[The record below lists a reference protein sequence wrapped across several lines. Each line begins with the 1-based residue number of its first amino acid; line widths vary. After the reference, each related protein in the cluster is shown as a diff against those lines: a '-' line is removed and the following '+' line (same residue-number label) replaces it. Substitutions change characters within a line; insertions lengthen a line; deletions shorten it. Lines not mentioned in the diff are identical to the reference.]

1 MRWVFEEDPLEIEG
15 FNHEGITHYTDNRAG
30 ALFRECLQNSIDAA
44 AGDEPVEVFI
54 EKKQIPAAAFAGSDL
69 AAHVDATA
77 DFVDNPSAAES
88 LREAAKRLRAPRGDA
103 TCLLIRDRNTTGAP
117 PNGPKS
123 PWVALTKGG
132 GLSVKADDKAMG
144 SFGIG
149 KNAPFAHTP
158 FRTVLYM
165 TCWQKD
171 GKQPATAMTGRSI
184 LTTHEINRN
193 GQIITYGAKGHLVRK
208 GAGRKDLDGPDI
220 PDEFRRELDE
230 PGTLVAI
237 PGYESDINP
246 DQWLQAIRKS
256 IVENFFYAIIEG
268 KLQVIVIADR
278 EDLIDADSLRPPLDG
293 DFREETKRYIDLCRG
308 PTRRIEST
316 TIDGVG
322 DVKLLV
328 SVGDDEPAARSLALV
343 RAPGLMLTDKKSN
356 LGPAGRR
363 PFPRA
368 WDKFTAVVV
377 VAPRSAD
384 DWVVRACENPAHD
397 SLSADQIIH
406 KRSGKD
412 LHTAKSQ
419 LKELGDWVHEMIGR
433 HAGSGAAYT
442 TADSRI
448 LHDSG
453 LTVVR
458 ESGSRGT
465 RIEEGKVP
473 RSVVRQPK
481 SPDNEDPDL
490 DPNGDDEI
498 PGPAP
503 EPGPGPQP
511 PPPSPPTPPD
521 PPPPQPPPDPHPSKR
536 RPRHD
541 LRTLFAPSGNP
552 NEMLVSFACP
562 PADEGAVRF
571 ELRSIGEDGR
581 GERVPVRRAI
591 KEATQNETP
600 LEDWI
605 KEGKI
610 IVPATALKPDDR
622 LTLRLT
628 ISGTVEN
635 RRFVLSM
642 SGPA

>member
-44 AGDEPVEVFI
+44 AGDKPVEVFI
-54 EKKQIPAAAFAGSDL
+54 EKKSIPVAAFAGPDL

-77 DFVDNPSAAES
+77 VFVDNPAAAES
-88 LREAAKRLRAPRGDA
+88 LREAAKRLRARRGDS
-103 TCLLIRDRNTTGAP
+103 TCLLIRDRNTTGTL

-149 KNAPFAHTP
+149 KNAPFAYTP

-165 TCWQKD
+165 TCWQEN
-171 GKQPATAMTGRSI
+171 GNGQRQLMTGRSI
-184 LTTHEINRN
+184 LTTHAINEV
-193 GQIITYGAKGHLVRK
+193 TYGAKGHLVRNV
-208 GAGRKDLDGPDI
+208 AGREDLDGTNI

-230 PGTLVAI
+230 PSTLVVI
-237 PGYESDINP
+237 PGYKSDTDP
-246 DQWLQAIRKS
+246 DQWLQAVRTS
-256 IVENFFYAIIEG
+256 IIENFFYAIIES
-268 KLQVIVIADR
+268 KLQVIVISDR
-278 EDLIDADSLRPPLDG
+278 EDLIDADALRPPLDG
-293 DFREETKRYIDLCRG
+293 NFGDETKRYIDLCRG
-308 PTRRIEST
+308 SIARRIEST

-322 DVKLLV
+322 DVKLLM

-397 SLSADQIIH
+397 SLSADQIVH
-406 KRSGKD
+406 KRSAED
-412 LHTAKSQ
+412 LQTAKSR
-419 LKELGDWVHEMIGR
+419 LKELGDWIHEMIGR
-433 HAGSGAAYT
+433 QAGSGTAYT

-453 LTVVR
+453 LTVIR

-465 RIEEGKVP
+465 QIKEGKVP

-490 DPNGDDEI
+490 DPNGDSEI
-498 PGPAP
+498 PGPV
-503 EPGPGPQP
+503 PGPGLGPTP
-511 PPPSPPTPPD
+511 LPPAPPPSPPPIPP
-521 PPPPQPPPDPHPSKR
+521 PPPDPRPSKR
-536 RPRHD
+536 RPRHNM
-541 LRTLFAPSGNP
+541 RTLFAPSGNP
-552 NEMLVSFACP
+552 NEVLVSFACP

-571 ELRSIGEDGR
+571 ELRSVGEDGS
-581 GERVPVRRAI
+581 GERVPVRKAAR
-591 KEATQNETP
+591 EAAQDQAP
-600 LEDWI
+600 LEDWTQ
-605 KEGKI
+605 EGRI
-610 IVPATALKPDDR
+610 IVPAIALNSADR

-635 RRFVLSM
+635 RRFVLAM
-642 SGPA
+642 GGPA

>member
-44 AGDEPVEVFI
+44 AGDKPVEVFI

-88 LREAAKRLRAPRGDA
+88 LREAAKRLRARRGDA

-149 KNAPFAHTP
+149 KNAPFAYTP

-165 TCWQKD
+165 TCWQED
-171 GKQPATAMTGRSI
+171 GDSQQRLMTGRSI
-184 LTTHEINRN
+184 LTTHEINRG
-193 GQIITYGAKGHLVRK
+193 GQMVRYGAKGHLVRN
-208 GAGRKDLDGPDI
+208 GDGRKDLDGTNI

-237 PGYESDINP
+237 PGYESDTDP
-246 DQWLQAIRKS
+246 DQWLQAVRTS

-268 KLQVIVIADR
+268 KLQVIVISDR
-278 EDLIDADSLRPPLDG
+278 EDLIDADALRPPLDG
-293 DFREETKRYIDLCRG
+293 DFRDETKRYIDLCRG
-308 PTRRIEST
+308 SIARRAEST

-322 DVKLLV
+322 DIKLLV

-343 RAPGLMLTDKKSN
+343 RAPGLMLTDKKGN
-356 LGPAGRR
+356 LGLAGRR

-397 SLSADQIIH
+397 SLSADQIVH
-406 KRSGKD
+406 KRSSED
-412 LHTAKSQ
+412 LRTAKSR
-419 LKELGDWVHEMIGR
+419 LKELGDWIHKMIGR
-433 HAGSGAAYT
+433 HAGSGTAYT

-453 LTVVR
+453 LTVIR

-465 RIEEGKVP
+465 RIVEGRVP

-481 SPDNEDPDL
+481 SPDNEDPNL

-498 PGPAP
+498 PGPPP
-503 EPGPGPQP
+503 EPDPEP
-511 PPPSPPTPPD
+511 PPPPPTPPD
-521 PPPPQPPPDPHPSKR
+521 PPSPPPPPDPRPSKR

-541 LRTLFAPSGNP
+541 MRTLFAPSDNP

-562 PADEGAVRF
+562 PADEESIRF
-571 ELRSIGEDGR
+571 ELRSIGEDGS

-591 KEATQNETP
+591 REATQDQAP
-600 LEDWI
+600 LEDWMQ
-605 KEGKI
+605 EGKI
-610 IVPATALKPDDR
+610 IVPATALNSDDR